1 MYQDKYPNL
10 RDIYEKKSVVEEEG
24 DKLYAELIKMVAF
37 EVKLGISTNI
47 HPDTIVKCQKEA

>member
-10 RDIYEKKSVVEEEG
+10 RDIYEKKSITEEEG

-37 EVKLGISTNI
+37 EAKLGISTHI
-47 HPDTIVKCQKEA
+47 RPDTIVQCQKEA